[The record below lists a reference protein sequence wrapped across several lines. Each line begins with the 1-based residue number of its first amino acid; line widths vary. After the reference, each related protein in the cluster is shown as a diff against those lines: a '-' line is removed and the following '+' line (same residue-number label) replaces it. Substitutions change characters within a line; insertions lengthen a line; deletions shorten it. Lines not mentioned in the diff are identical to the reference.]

1 MLKMVVVSPNTAVTG
16 GVEALHQLVATANE
30 IEAGSAA
37 ILYWPSDSN
46 HDAYSRYDCTVVESV
61 AADVLVVLPEIWPQL
76 AQQFPANRCALW
88 WLSVDNFG
96 SHHQTDLSG
105 ISLHLC
111 QSEYSWEYV
120 QQKVGGEQLMLTDW
134 VDVLDADVP
143 RLPRVVVNPAKD
155 AGLLRPFMAANSDV
169 EFVELR
175 GLGRAG
181 VAELLWSSQVYMDFG
196 RHPGRDRPPR
206 EAASSGCVV
215 LSTKLGAAGFD
226 ADMPLDDCYKFD
238 SLDEAFIALRMVLA
252 DWQTHYEAQAS
263 YRSAVANQQSIFRQE
278 VGELLES
285 IS

>member
-46 HDAYSRYDCTVVESV
+46 HNAYSRYDCPVVESV
-61 AADVLVVLPEIWPQL
+61 SAGALVVLPEIWPQL

-96 SHHQTDLSG
+96 SHGHSDWSG
-105 ISLHLC
+105 VFLHLC
-111 QSEYSWEYV
+111 QSEYAWEHV

-134 VDVLDADVP
+134 VDVLDADVS

-155 AGLLRPFMAANSDV
+155 AGLLRPFRDAHSDV

-206 EAASSGCVV
+206 EAASAGCVV

-238 SLDEAFIALRMVLA
+238 SLDEASVALRMVLA
-252 DWQTHYEAQAS
+252 DWDTHDLAQS
-263 YRSAVANQQSIFRQE
+263 EYRSVVANQRSIFRQE
-278 VGELLES
+278 VGELLGS

>member
-1 MLKMVVVSPNTAVTG
+1 MLKMVVVSPNVAVTG

-30 IEAGSAA
+30 IDPGSAA

-46 HDAYSRYDCTVVESV
+46 HDAYSRYDCPVVESV
-61 AADVLVVLPEIWPQL
+61 PAGSLVVLPEIWPHL
-76 AQQFPANRCALW
+76 AQDFPENRCALW

-111 QSEYSWEYV
+111 QSEYAWEYV
-120 QQKVGGEQLMLTDW
+120 QQKVGGKQLMLTDW

-155 AGLLRPFMAANSDV
+155 AGLLRPFMDAHPDV

-175 GLGRAG
+175 GLGRIG
-181 VAELLWSSQVYMDFG
+181 VAELLWSSQVYIDFG

-206 EAASSGCVV
+206 EAASAGCVV
-215 LSTKLGAAGFD
+215 LSTKLGAAGFN
-226 ADMPLDDCYKFD
+226 ADMPLDGCYKFD
-238 SLDEAFIALRMVLA
+238 SLDEASVALRMVLA
-252 DWQTHYEAQAS
+252 DWDTHHVGQSE
-263 YRSAVANQQSIFRQE
+263 YRSVVANQRSVFRQE
-278 VGELLES
+278 VGELLE
-285 IS
+285 